1 MGGHYEV
8 YTSLEQ
14 RRGFTFANV
23 RKASYTGIVSDN
35 DKYSNIL
42 TINMISVFKFWTIG
56 GVFLHMFADSKLFD
70 MMLKTAYQDGVD
82 TPQDLIDRDMTLGII
97 KS

>member
-14 RRGFTFANV
+14 RRGFTYANV

-35 DKYSNIL
+35 DKYSKY
-42 TINMISVFKFWTIG
+42 S
-56 GVFLHMFADSKLFD
+56 D
-70 MMLKTAYQDGVD
+70 Q
-82 TPQDLIDRDMTLGII
+82 
-97 KS
+97 